1 MKKGLKITLVI
12 IAVLLIL
19 AILFFIID
27 DIRVQ
32 KQEKPLFCMEIS
44 TYKDGGTKVYYGLGY
59 KVIKFHKLL
68 SFNESSDGTSYYDN
82 MAIGT
87 WFMNY
92 HDFDEQIESY
102 EETIERNSRKAIM
115 KAVVVKVSEN
125 HLMVLDL
132 EDEFGLISVGF
143 DENIGFKQGQEI
155 AISFD
160 GMLITTYPGQLGN
173 VEKIEI
179 IKEKSEKKIPDEI
192 LRYCYSSYNNVKVTI
207 TELTSTGIA
216 LTIEDSNE
224 LPYEYSHSYIIN
236 QKVKDE
242 TYTGV
247 GQKIGE
253 NTGNSTAGFT
263 RGRLRIYME
272 RSK

>member
-27 DIRVQ
+27 NIRVQ
-32 KQEKPLFCMEIS
+32 KQ
-44 TYKDGGTKVYYGLGY
+44 
-59 KVIKFHKLL
+59 
-68 SFNESSDGTSYYDN
+68 
-82 MAIGT
+82 
-87 WFMNY
+87 
-92 HDFDEQIESY
+92 EQIESY
-102 EETIERNSRKAIM
+102 EEILERNSRKAIM
-115 KAVVVKVSEN
+115 KAVVVKVADN
-125 HLMVLDL
+125 HLMVLDV
-132 EDEFGLISVGF
+132 EEEFGLITVGF

-160 GMLITTYPGQLGN
+160 GMIITTYPGQLGN

-192 LRYCYSSYNNVKVTI
+192 LRYCYSSYDNVKVTI
-207 TELTSTGIA
+207 AELTSTGIT

-224 LPYEYSHSYIIN
+224 LPYQYSHSYIIN

-263 RGRLRIYME
+263 RDRLRIYLE

>member
-19 AILFFIID
+19 SILFFIID
-27 DIRVQ
+27 NIRVQ
-32 KQEKPLFCMEIS
+32 KQEKPLFCIEVS
-44 TYKDGGTKVYYGLGY
+44 TYRDGGTKVYYGLGY

-68 SFNESSDGTSYYDN
+68 SFNESSDGINYYDN
-82 MAIGT
+82 MTIGT

-92 HDFDEQIESY
+92 HDFDEQIEAY
-102 EETIERNSRKAIM
+102 EKNSRKAIM
-115 KAVVVKVSEN
+115 KAVVVKVSDN
-125 HLMVLDL
+125 HLMVLDI
-132 EDEFGLISVGF
+132 EEEFGLISVGF

-160 GMLITTYPGQLGN
+160 GMIITMYPGQLGN

-207 TELTSTGIA
+207 AELTSTGTT

-224 LPYEYSHSYIIN
+224 LPYQYSHSYIIN

-263 RGRLRIYME
+263 RNRLRIYLE